1 MIHTH
6 TINGGAAMNLKA
18 FSLAVIFAL
27 VVLISTV
34 ASSSAEDIKT
44 RMAER
49 LPVIKELKAKG
60 IIGENNRGY
69 LEFTGT
75 NREKNDVVTAENNDR
90 GAAYS
95 DIAKSQGATVD
106 FVGMR
111 RAKQITERAG
121 KGEWLQDEQG
131 KWYKK

>member
-1 MIHTH
+1 
-6 TINGGAAMNLKA
+6 MNLKA
-18 FSLAVIFAL
+18 FSLVVIFAL

-34 ASSSAEDIKT
+34 ASSSAEGIKT

-75 NREKNDVVTAENNDR
+75 NRKKNDVVTAENNDR
-90 GAAYS
+90 GATYR

-111 RAKQITERAG
+111 RAKQITERAS